1 MAWSANKKNPGVPT
15 GVFCV
20 LKNLVATAASAAAA
34 SAAVCVATG
43 NSCSWGFNLDV

>member
-20 LKNLVATAASAAAA
+20 LKNLVATAASAAAT